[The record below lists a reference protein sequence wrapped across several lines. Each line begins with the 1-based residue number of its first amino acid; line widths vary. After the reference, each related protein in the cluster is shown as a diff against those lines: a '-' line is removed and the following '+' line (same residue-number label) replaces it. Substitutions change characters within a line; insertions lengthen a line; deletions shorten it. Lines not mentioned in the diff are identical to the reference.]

1 MRRRIRTLRDY
12 QTEIK
17 ELELERKEESI
28 DELLSKVS
36 NLVSE
41 MI

>member
-12 QTEIK
+12 QTEIE

>member
-12 QTEIK
+12 QTEIE
-17 ELELERKEESI
+17 ELELERKEEPI

>member
-1 MRRRIRTLRDY
+1 MRRRIRTLRYY
-12 QTEIK
+12 QPEIK

>member
-1 MRRRIRTLRDY
+1 MRRRIRTLREY
-12 QTEIK
+12 QTEIE

>member
-1 MRRRIRTLRDY
+1 MRSRIRTLREY
-12 QTEIK
+12 QTEIE